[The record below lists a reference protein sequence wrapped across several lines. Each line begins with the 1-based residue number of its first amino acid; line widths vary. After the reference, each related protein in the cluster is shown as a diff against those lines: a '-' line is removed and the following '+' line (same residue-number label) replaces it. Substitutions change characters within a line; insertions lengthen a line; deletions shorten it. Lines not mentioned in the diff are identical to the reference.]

1 MILEYMQAAM
11 RKARYEYLPDDKLYS
26 GEIPGFKGVYASS
39 KHLEDCRKELHA
51 VLEDWLL
58 ISLQRNLP
66 IPVVNKIS
74 LKIKNVA

>member
-11 RKARYEYLPDDKLYS
+11 RKARYEYLPDDKLYY

-39 KHLEDCRKELHA
+39 KNLEDCREELHS

-58 ISLQRNLP
+58 LSLQRNLP
-66 IPVVNKIS
+66 TPIIDKIS